1 MKTTSKRNLNKAWDL
16 LLEVMNTYDPGLTEA
31 DRKRL
36 GAMCE
41 NLAHLIIEMKLRE
54 LNIEGE
60 RKHEEPMV

>member
-1 MKTTSKRNLNKAWDL
+1 M
-16 LLEVMNTYDPGLTEA
+16 LEVMNTYDPGITEA

-41 NLAHLIIEMKLRE
+41 NLSHLIIEIRLRE
-54 LNIEGE
+54 LNIEGG